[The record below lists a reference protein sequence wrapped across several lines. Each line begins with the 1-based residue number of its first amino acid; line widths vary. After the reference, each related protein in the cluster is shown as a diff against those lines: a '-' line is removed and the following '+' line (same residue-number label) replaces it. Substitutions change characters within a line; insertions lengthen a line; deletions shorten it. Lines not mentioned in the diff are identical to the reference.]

1 MIPPV
6 VTLHDVTPAPPILP
20 GATIGFLG
28 GGQLGRMSAMAA
40 RAMGYDVHVLDPDP
54 ACPARA
60 VASRVIT
67 APFDDADAAAD
78 LASHCAVVTLEIELI
93 ARSALDAAAEHA
105 PLRPNADAIY
115 IIQDRLRQREFLSTH
130 QFSVG
135 PFRAAHSEEDI
146 ANAIDALG
154 PSIAKAC
161 HGGYDGRGQVRLH
174 DRNAAQ
180 DTWDSLGGR
189 TCLVEQHLSLE
200 LELSV
205 LVARSATGE
214 VAVYPPSRNHHAGG
228 ILIWSVAPAELH
240 EGIAERAQTL
250 ARGIA
255 EALNIVGLLG
265 VEMFLTTD
273 GQLLVNELAPRP
285 HNSYHHSERAFVTG
299 QFEQHIR
306 AVCGLPLGSTEL
318 VTPAAIANLL
328 GDVWL
333 QDTPP
338 DIAAG
343 LTVPTSRLHLY
354 GKASARYGRKMGH
367 LSATGVTPAEAVERV
382 RAAYRR
388 LAHHDTA

>member
-1 MIPPV
+1 MSTQEPV
-6 VTLHDVTPAPPILP
+6 LP

-60 VASRVIT
+60 MASRVIT
-67 APFDDADAAAD
+67 APYDDAHAAAD
-78 LASHCAVVTLEIELI
+78 LAQHCSVVTLEIELI
-93 ARSALDAAAEHA
+93 ARPALDAAAAHA
-105 PLRPNADAIY
+105 PLRPNSDAIY
-115 IIQDRLRQREFLSTH
+115 IIQDRLRQREFLSAH
-130 QFSVG
+130 QFPVG
-135 PFRAAHSEEDI
+135 PFRAAHSADDL

-161 HGGYDGRGQVRLH
+161 HGGYDGRGQIRL
-174 DRNAAQ
+174 REREAAQ
-180 DTWDSLGGR
+180 DAWDSLGAR
-189 TCLVEQHLSLE
+189 TCLVEQHLSLD

-205 LVARSATGE
+205 LVARTASGE
-214 VAVYPPSRNHHAGG
+214 IAVYPPSRNHHAGG
-228 ILIWSVAPAELH
+228 ILTWSVTPAELPA
-240 EGIAERAQTL
+240 GIAEQAQTL

-255 EALNIVGLLG
+255 EQLDIVGLLG

-338 DIAAG
+338 DMAAG

-367 LSATGVTPAEAVERV
+367 LSATGATPAEAVERV
-382 RAAYRR
+382 RTAYRQ
-388 LAHHDTA
+388 LAHHNTA